1 MKRLLKV
8 ARLKST
14 KQVPLAS
21 YLLWCSSG
29 SNQGGMATPRPAEAM
44 ASGDIE
50 ANQTRREFCNLSFC
64 MSSVLCN
71 ILEDWKVCGEV
82 WIWDAQVLGR
92 FAETNFKT
100 SECKFN
106 ATTTSSWPPFTD
118 NEAVYH
124 MRDIHCKGHDCLAQT
139 QHLSPRP

>member
-1 MKRLLKV
+1 MASNREIF
-8 ARLKST
+8 R
-14 KQVPLAS
+14 PLQKEWPGEFFYEVDGDDGDVDVSVDEKIAEGGQAQIYEASAPS

-82 WIWDAQVLGR
+82 WI
-92 FAETNFKT
+92 
-100 SECKFN
+100 
-106 ATTTSSWPPFTD
+106 
-118 NEAVYH
+118 
-124 MRDIHCKGHDCLAQT
+124 
-139 QHLSPRP
+139 